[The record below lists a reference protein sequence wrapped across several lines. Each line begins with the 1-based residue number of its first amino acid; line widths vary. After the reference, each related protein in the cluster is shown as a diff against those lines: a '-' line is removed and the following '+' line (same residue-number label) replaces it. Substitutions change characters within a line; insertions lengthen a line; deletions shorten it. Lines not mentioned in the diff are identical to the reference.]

1 MLLNQTQCYI
11 QSLVRMQQYSYSI
24 LHTFQLNP
32 PDTFISNIQTTTYK
46 SPWKLELR
54 FFNIVITTHMAAMH
68 YGTPKITL
76 SCSVINYVATKLK
89 V

>member
-1 MLLNQTQCYI
+1 
-11 QSLVRMQQYSYSI
+11 
-24 LHTFQLNP
+24 
-32 PDTFISNIQTTTYK
+32 
-46 SPWKLELR
+46 
-54 FFNIVITTHMAAMH
+54 MAAMH